1 MAQRNEIAAVYVA
14 AVIQG
19 LVLVTFPA
27 ASTVFTSPQHYGLS
41 STEYGSMFVPQ
52 AIMAISASLL
62 GAGLIRRLGI
72 KRIYLLGLAA
82 NLVSM
87 ALLFLSQFFMSDGR
101 VAYSMLLLATASLG
115 IGFGLTVP
123 ALNTFTAAFFPQ
135 KIDSAVLVL
144 NALLGMGTV
153 LAPVFVAVFI
163 GLGIWWGL
171 PVLAVVLLLALLLFS
186 LPLPLKAASDKTPQ
200 IQMGKTSLPA
210 RFWIFAAFVLLY
222 GVCETMN
229 GNWASLYMTERLGAS
244 TTLASLAL
252 TIFWGTVTAGRM
264 LFAAIGRWFPE
275 HRTYRMLPLVVA
287 AAFDRRRVYSAG
299 RSVAWY
305 SGVWI
310 GGAGLFRA
318 IAVDHQLWPE
328 RTDRYRCFG
337 SGRLDRFL
345 PDGIRHRGF
354 WCRSAAAEPWTGP
367 EHYLRLSGDCG
378 AGHVGA
384 IVCRDQTSDRACAE
398 RPLRTNMKT
407 SLITK
412 DLALW
417 RRKRKEKANCH
428 HEGREEHEVRKL
440 KCNNFRILRVL
451 RALRGGMIFT

>member
-19 LVLVTFPA
+19 LALVTFPA

-41 STEYGSMFVPQ
+41 STEYGGMFVPQ
-52 AIMAISASLL
+52 AITAISASLL

-72 KRIYLLGLAA
+72 KRIYLLGLTA

-101 VAYSMLLLATASLG
+101 LAYGMLLLATASLG

-144 NALLGMGTV
+144 NALLGLGTV

-171 PVLAVVLLLALLLFS
+171 PVLAAILLLALLLFS
-186 LPLPLKAASDKTPQ
+186 APLPLRAETDKTPQ
-200 IQMGKTSLPA
+200 QKVNTALPS

-229 GNWASLYMTERLGAS
+229 GNWASLYMTQRLGAS

-275 HRTYRMLPLVVA
+275 QRTYQALPLVVA
-287 AAFDRRRVYSAG
+287 AAF
-299 RSVAWY
+299 VAVAFIPK
-305 SGVWI
+305 SDPLLGI
-310 GGAGLFRA
+310 LAFGLAGLGCSALLPLTISFGQKELTA
-318 IAVDHQLWPE
+318 IAASVPGGLIAFYQMGYGIAAFGVGPLQQNAGLNLAAI
-328 RTDRYRCFG
+328 FG
-337 SGRLDRFL
+337 SAAIVALVM
-345 PDGIRHRGF
+345 
-354 WCRSAAAEPWTGP
+354 SALSFVVTKHQIAPA
-367 EHYLRLSGDCG
+367 LSG
-378 AGHVGA
+378 
-384 IVCRDQTSDRACAE
+384 RYEPT
-398 RPLRTNMKT
+398 
-407 SLITK
+407 
-412 DLALW
+412 
-417 RRKRKEKANCH
+417 
-428 HEGREEHEVRKL
+428 
-440 KCNNFRILRVL
+440 
-451 RALRGGMIFT
+451 

>member
-1 MAQRNEIAAVYVA
+1 MRRCIHHGGTEFAEIGEFLTKNSLLRVLRASAVQSQSSASQESLKTSSQKTHNNPNEIRMAQRNEIAAVYVA

-19 LVLVTFPA
+19 LALVTFPA

-52 AIMAISASLL
+52 AITAISASLL

-101 VAYSMLLLATASLG
+101 VAYSMLLLATTSLG

-144 NALLGMGTV
+144 NALLGLGTV

-171 PVLAVVLLLALLLFS
+171 PVLAAVLLLALLLFS
-186 LPLPLKAASDKTPQ
+186 LPLPLQAGTDKTAQ
-200 IQMGKTSLPA
+200 SQKGKTALPS

-229 GNWASLYMTERLGAS
+229 GNWASLYMTQRLGAS

-275 HRTYRMLPLVVA
+275 QRTYRLLPFVVA
-287 AAFDRRRVYSAG
+287 AAFVAVAFIPTG
-299 RSVAWY
+299 RSVPWY
-305 SGVWI
+305 SGALDWR
-310 GGAGLFRA
+310 GW
-318 IAVDHQLWPE
+318 AVP
-328 RTDRYRCFG
+328 RY
-337 SGRLDRFL
+337 
-345 PDGIRHRGF
+345 
-354 WCRSAAAEPWTGP
+354 CR
-367 EHYLRLSGDCG
+367 
-378 AGHVGA
+378 
-384 IVCRDQTSDRACAE
+384 
-398 RPLRTNMKT
+398 
-407 SLITK
+407 
-412 DLALW
+412 
-417 RRKRKEKANCH
+417 
-428 HEGREEHEVRKL
+428 
-440 KCNNFRILRVL
+440 
-451 RALRGGMIFT
+451 